1 MRRHDVTT
9 VRHRLPTT
17 LAVSS
22 SGPYPR
28 LKKKTLCGPWTTKKT
43 DGLWWVGV
51 CFLGW
56 GSRSPL
62 GTRSVT
68 SNPSPAPLDLWGPAA
83 GEMVTRVGVSKC
95 ESDAQFETPSRPS
108 CGALLLGA

>member
-1 MRRHDVTT
+1 MRRHDVTA

-17 LAVSS
+17 LCCVVIRPVPA
-22 SGPYPR
+22 PEE
-28 LKKKTLCGPWTTKKT
+28 KTLCGPWTTKKT

-51 CFLGW
+51 CFFGW

-68 SNPSPAPLDLWGPAA
+68 SNPSW
-83 GEMVTRVGVSKC
+83 
-95 ESDAQFETPSRPS
+95 RPWIS
-108 CGALLLGA
+108 GDRRLVKW